1 MGKKRYFM
9 TALLIGL
16 IFCFFIYCGKKEEE
30 PQTVEPTPAEEV
42 QPEASEELGAPE
54 VDGTFTMNGTET
66 PFKFVYVWEEKSLLD
81 STKLNLHL
89 LFTDNPLPEGTDFKY
104 GLTSLSREGK
114 IHALEATYSP
124 DNGNIV
130 GGKIFHEGT
139 GDMNISFSQGNL
151 EGQIKILEGE
161 SLEGEV
167 FTEEP
172 IDSFDNMW
180 EVKVTF
186 KTSLPEK
193 EE

>member
-1 MGKKRYFM
+1 MGKIRFSVSVIFFC
-9 TALLIGL
+9 LVFCILID
-16 IFCFFIYCGKKEEE
+16 CGKQKEESQA
-30 PQTVEPTPAEEV
+30 PVQTPAEEV
-42 QPEASEELGAPE
+42 KSTVPVAPD
-54 VDGTFTMNGTET
+54 VDGTFTMNGKTT

-81 STKLNLHL
+81 SSQQNLHF

-104 GLTSLSREGK
+104 GLTSLGRGGK

-124 DNGNIV
+124 DNENIV

-151 EGQIKILEGE
+151 EGQIKILSDGTVEGE
-161 SLEGEV
+161 I

-172 IDSFDNMW
+172 IDSFDNIW
-180 EVKVTF
+180 EVRVSF
-186 KTSLPEK
+186 KTYLPAK

>member
-1 MGKKRYFM
+1 MGKIRFSVSVIFFCLVFC
-9 TALLIGL
+9 LLID
-16 IFCFFIYCGKKEEE
+16 CGKQKEKSQA
-30 PQTVEPTPAEEV
+30 PIQTPAEEV
-42 QPEASEELGAPE
+42 KSTVQEVPD
-54 VDGTFTMNGTET
+54 VDGTFVMNEKTT

-81 STKLNLHL
+81 SSKQNLHF
-89 LFTDNPLPEGTDFKY
+89 LFTDNPVPEGTDFKY

-139 GDMNISFSQGNL
+139 GNMNISFSQGNL
-151 EGQIKILEGE
+151 EGQIKILEDGIV
-161 SLEGEV
+161 EGEI

-172 IDSFDNMW
+172 IDSFDNIW
-180 EVKVTF
+180 EVRINF
-186 KTSLPEK
+186 KTFLPEK